1 MSVSQNK
8 ITAYLRIK
16 PKKLTALNF
25 KKYGYIIQWEG
36 PENKKENNQF
46 RIVLRDFKA
55 KGWRIAYLIVR
66 EKKINFLEKH
76 PLSFESFEP
85 IKGKAILYVSNK
97 KMPQAIEA
105 FILDKPIVLL
115 KGIWHNVLSCT
126 KETHIKVTEN
136 NKVKLIRYI
145 LPQTIKP

>member
-1 MSVSQNK
+1 MSNN
-8 ITAYLRIK
+8 LK
-16 PKKLTALNF
+16 PKKITTENF

-46 RIVLRDFKA
+46 RIVISDPKVT
-55 KGWRIAYLIVR
+55 GWRIAYLIIR

-85 IKGKAILYVSNK
+85 IKGKAILYVSDK
-97 KMPQAIEA
+97 KEPQVIEA
-105 FILDKPIVLL
+105 FILDKPIILL

-126 KETHIKVTEN
+126 RETHIKITEN
-136 NKVKLIRYI
+136 NEVKLIRHI
-145 LPQTIKP
+145 LPQPIMP